1 MVEVV
6 EVVEMVMMLMIVACS
21 LSLSLRSG
29 LRPLLSEYVSRGP
42 DDQRFWA
49 SK

>member
-21 LSLSLRSG
+21 LSLCAQACARCCQST
-29 LRPLLSEYVSRGP
+29 
-42 DDQRFWA
+42 
-49 SK
+49 